1 MDDKAVGEGRNEAT
15 RKTGRCGNA
24 WVAIVGVAAMNI
36 VIILSLCSVMRRLGS
51 IERTT
56 EEIRMHQEID
66 DMVRYG
72 DGQAME
78 DDMATTTETWKDIKL
93 F

>member
-1 MDDKAVGEGRNEAT
+1 MDDKAVGEGRDEAT
-15 RKTGRCGNA
+15 RKTRRCNNA
-24 WVAIVGVAAMNI
+24 WAAIAGVAVLNI

-72 DGQAME
+72 DWQAPE
-78 DDMATTTETWKDIKL
+78 DETATTTEAWKDIEL